1 MPHAETP
8 MDIPEELLLKRI
20 VPLKQASELS
30 SLSED
35 TLRRRYPE
43 KIVKLSERRQ
53 GMRLGD
59 ALLLNSATAT

>member
-1 MPHAETP
+1 MN
-8 MDIPEELLLKRI
+8 IPEDLLLKRI

-35 TLRRRYPE
+35 TLKRRDPD
-43 KIVKLSERRQ
+43 KIIKLSERRQ

-59 ALLLNSATAT
+59 ALLLDPTAAA

>member
-1 MPHAETP
+1 MN
-8 MDIPEELLLKRI
+8 IPEDLLLKRI

-35 TLRRRYPE
+35 TLKRRYPD
-43 KIVKLSERRQ
+43 KIIKLSERRQ

-59 ALLLNSATAT
+59 ALLLDPTAAA

>member
-1 MPHAETP
+1 MN
-8 MDIPEELLLKRI
+8 IPEDLLLKRI

-35 TLRRRYPE
+35 TLRRRYPD
-43 KIVKLSERRQ
+43 KIVRLSERRQ

-59 ALLLNSATAT
+59 ALLLDPATAD

>member
-1 MPHAETP
+1 MN
-8 MDIPEELLLKRI
+8 IPEDLLLKRI

-35 TLRRRYPE
+35 TLRRRYPD

-59 ALLLNSATAT
+59 ALLLDPAVAD

>member
-1 MPHAETP
+1 MN
-8 MDIPEELLLKRI
+8 IPEDLLLKRI

-35 TLRRRYPE
+35 TLRRRYPD
-43 KIVKLSERRQ
+43 KIVRLSERRQ

-59 ALLLNSATAT
+59 ALLLDPAAAD